1 MKIKFNSDHE
11 LPLNKWYKFKC
22 MKIVFRA
29 AFHENNK
36 YYPQVFLCM
45 NNVKMLYFERTDVSK
60 GTDASK
66 TSNSRECGICQPYLC
81 NRYHDLLIMSMNLS
95 HIAILKIKNVVYCW
109 IITGISKSE
118 AMKLLQNIDLTKNSE
133 TSEISRA
140 ILML

>member
-60 GTDASK
+60 
-66 TSNSRECGICQPYLC
+66 E
-81 NRYHDLLIMSMNLS
+81 
-95 HIAILKIKNVVYCW
+95 
-109 IITGISKSE
+109 
-118 AMKLLQNIDLTKNSE
+118 
-133 TSEISRA
+133 
-140 ILML
+140 LMLVKQAIQESVVFVNHIYAIDIMIY